1 MADNTQDLTDF
12 KHSEHLNSHKHEA
25 PFLVD
30 EVSKTEFYIGE
41 SDNTRLQD
49 KNNWRIKRIW
59 QVGSVWN
66 FGFPDGNQDYLW
78 EWDLRDTYTYH
89 A

>member
-1 MADNTQDLTDF
+1 MAENTQDITNY
-12 KHSEHLNSHKHEA
+12 KESEHLISHKHEA

-41 SDNTRLQD
+41 SDNTRLGD
-49 KNNWRIKRIW
+49 TNNWRIKRIW
-59 QVGSVWN
+59 QVSGVWN
-66 FGFPDGNQDYLW
+66 FGFPDGIQDYSYN
-78 EWDLRDTYTYH
+78 WDLRDTYTYH

>member
-1 MADNTQDLTDF
+1 MGNNTQDLSDF
-12 KHSEHLNSHKHEA
+12 KHSEHLNSHKYEA

-30 EVSKTEFYIGE
+30 EVSSTEFYIGE
-41 SDNTRLQD
+41 SNNTRYQD

-59 QVGSVWN
+59 QVGNVWN
-66 FGFPDGNQDYLW
+66 FGFPDGNQDYVW
-78 EWDLRDTYTYH
+78 NWDLRDTYTYQ